1 MARPKGYETKIVKP
15 DSMVK
20 KGGKVPVSS
29 NVGPVRPPA
38 GGSKPP
44 SGGSHSAEQAPR
56 AGT

>member
-1 MARPKGYETKIVKP
+1 MARPNGYETKIVKP

-20 KGGKVPVSS
+20 KGGKVPISS

-44 SGGSHSAEQAPR
+44 SSGSNAAQKNSR

>member
-1 MARPKGYETKIVKP
+1 MARPNGHETKIVKP

-44 SGGSHSAEQAPR
+44 SGASNSK
-56 AGT
+56 

>member
-1 MARPKGYETKIVKP
+1 MARPNGYETKIVKP
-15 DSMVK
+15 DLMVK
-20 KGGKVPVSS
+20 KGGKVPISS

-44 SGGSHSAEQAPR
+44 SSGSNAAQKNSR